1 MNYILSFLVENE
13 SRNKLIPLKNTT
25 ISILNAISQ
34 AAAFIEDYLGRN
46 VVGEWDDLKTN
57 QNL

>member
-1 MNYILSFLVENE
+1 LSFLVENE

-25 ISILNAISQ
+25 ISILNAVSQ
-34 AAAFIEDYLGRN
+34 AAALIEDYLGRN
-46 VVGEWDDLKTN
+46 VVGEWDDLKTK